1 VYTPAKPLRS
11 AMTCKGISF
20 RISITNFASSKRFL
34 MRKDKKKIHI
44 MSLRKAENSQWP
56 SPNLGM
62 EFEEH
67 DQNCKKNAM

>member
-1 VYTPAKPLRS
+1 
-11 AMTCKGISF
+11 
-20 RISITNFASSKRFL
+20 
-34 MRKDKKKIHI
+34 

-56 SPNLGM
+56 SPNLAM